1 MGEMTRQQFE
11 NQLIEDLKNRA
22 DTIVGDTRIFRW
34 IDYAYNHVS
43 HPKVFRHRQLLA
55 NHNVTLATGINE
67 YSISAA
73 TVGFQINA
81 IIDVHHIAAI
91 AYAATAT
98 KRKLYPKD
106 GRWFD
111 QRTMS
116 ATIPTAY
123 AVGAP
128 GDVVTG
134 EVLKISGVP
143 RADENGQ
150 IVIVR
155 CWREPAILA
164 ADGTTTVLPRA
175 WDEVISLGAK
185 WRAERDL
192 GYKAAAEL
200 TLQDY
205 AALINDVSNR
215 EQIEGED
222 WGWEVDVVMEPI
234 METS

>member
-1 MGEMTRQQFE
+1 
-11 NQLIEDLKNRA
+11 
-22 DTIVGDTRIFRW
+22 
-34 IDYAYNHVS
+34 
-43 HPKVFRHRQLLA
+43 
-55 NHNVTLATGINE
+55 VTLATGINE

-81 IIDVHHIAAI
+81 IIDVHHA
-91 AYAATAT
+91 AATAATLVPTTT

-116 ATIPTAY
+116 ATIPTAF

-128 GDVVTG
+128 GDAVAG
-134 EVLKISGVP
+134 EIIKISGVP

-150 IVIVR
+150 LVIIR

-205 AALINDVSNR
+205 AALIKSRAD
-215 EQIEGED
+215 
-222 WGWEVDVVMEPI
+222 
-234 METS
+234 